1 MPEPAHGHPARRR
14 LAVDHTRHT
23 RPLQAERR
31 IAELEDE
38 LDELRSANAIL
49 LSVAT
54 YFHRAN
60 SHDLPGRPGI
70 PSPDAGD
77 R

>member
-14 LAVDHTRHT
+14 FVDHTRHT

-38 LDELRSANAIL
+38 LDELRSANAQRDRLDKLSGQL
-49 LSVAT
+49 LGPFSRVVCP
-54 YFHRAN
+54 
-60 SHDLPGRPGI
+60 L
-70 PSPDAGD
+70 
-77 R
+77 

>member
-1 MPEPAHGHPARRR
+1 MPDPARRHHTHHR
-14 LAVDHTRHT
+14 LYADHTRHT
-23 RPLQAERR
+23 RPLQAELR

-54 YFHRAN
+54 YFRNAQAA
-60 SHDLPGRPGI
+60 PGGPGI
-70 PSPDAGD
+70 PAPPAAE